1 MKKIIS
7 ALCVFISILAWIV
20 YFVRTSQI
28 STITDFTGLLLFVP
42 ALLAIPGVVFAWLA
56 NKERK
61 SPFTIVLIVLNT
73 LFLFSIQL
81 IHFVGTLILG
91 V

>member
-7 ALCVFISILAWIV
+7 ALCVFIAILSLTV
-20 YFVRTSQI
+20 YFVRTSQA

-42 ALLAIPGVVFAWLA
+42 TVLAVPGLIFARLA
-56 NKERK
+56 NKKQK
-61 SPFTIVLIVLNT
+61 SSFAIVLIVLNA
-73 LFLFSIQL
+73 LFLLSIPL
-81 IHFVGTLILG
+81 IHIVGTLVLG

>member
-7 ALCVFISILAWIV
+7 ALCVFIAILALTV

-28 STITDFTGLLLFVP
+28 STIADFTGLLLFVP
-42 ALLAIPGVVFAWLA
+42 TVLAIPGLIFACMA

-61 SPFTIVLIVLNT
+61 SPFAIVLIVLNA
-73 LFLFSIQL
+73 LFLLSIPL
-81 IHFVGTLILG
+81 IHIVGTLVLG

>member
-1 MKKIIS
+1 MKKIVS
-7 ALCVFISILAWIV
+7 SLCVVISVLALTV

-28 STITDFTGLLLFVP
+28 STIPDFTGLLLFVP
-42 ALLAIPGVVFAWLA
+42 TLLAIPGLIFAWLA

-61 SPFTIVLIVLNT
+61 SPFTITLIVSNALS
-73 LFLFSIQL
+73 LFSILL
-81 IHFVGTLILG
+81 IHFIGTLILG